1 MTSTFL
7 FPVALQPIAS
17 RLLGELADRDPMR
30 VACCA
35 TLSVNG
41 EPLSL
46 PGRLYCP
53 PDLLRQVVDRET
65 GDARIFAMC
74 LGTRHWDGHVRE
86 AYLRRIVDLDRD
98 WVVPFVVQLL
108 GEYVVEIA
116 RVINAALPHLD
127 QSRYAAFAREN
138 PRFMELTRQRTVSYW
153 DCYYRWGAYKHL
165 RDYPARAALDAIER
179 MI

>member
-17 RLLGELADRDPMR
+17 RLFGELVHCGPMR
-30 VACCA
+30 VTCCA

-41 EPLSL
+41 ELLSL

-53 PDLLRQVVDRET
+53 VDLLQRVVDRET
-65 GDARIFAMC
+65 GDARILAMC

-86 AYLRRIVDLDRD
+86 AHLRRIVDLDRD

-116 RVINAALPHLD
+116 QVIKEALARVD
-127 QSRYAAFAREN
+127 QSRYAAFARAN
-138 PRFMELTRQRTVSYW
+138 PQFMELTRQRTVSYW
-153 DCYYRWGAYKHL
+153 DCYYRWIYKYL

-179 MI
+179 MV

>member
-1 MTSTFL
+1 MTTTFL

-17 RLLGELADRDPMR
+17 RLFVELAHWSSMR
-30 VACCA
+30 VTCCA

-41 EPLSL
+41 EPLCL

-53 PDLLRQVVDRET
+53 TNVLRQVVDRET
-65 GDARIFAMC
+65 GDARILAMC

-116 RVINAALPHLD
+116 QVIAAALPHLD

-138 PRFMELTRQRTVSYW
+138 PGFMELTRQRTVSYW
-153 DCYYRWGAYKHL
+153 NCYYRWSTYKYL